1 MKFILFIKI
10 LINSTNQMF
19 IYLFYLIIFYLIY
32 VFKNDQLRINILYLI
47 LIIFSII
54 LSIIK
59 LSEFMWKYSTK
70 NQNNNKII

>member
-1 MKFILFIKI
+1 
-10 LINSTNQMF
+10 MF